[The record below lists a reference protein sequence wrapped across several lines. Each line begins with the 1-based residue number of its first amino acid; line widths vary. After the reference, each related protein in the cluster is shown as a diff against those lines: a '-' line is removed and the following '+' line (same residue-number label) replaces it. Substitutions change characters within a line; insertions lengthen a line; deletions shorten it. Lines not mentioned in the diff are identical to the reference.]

1 MDKKTRVRAII
12 RGRVQGV
19 FFRAETK
26 RAADELGVSGWVR
39 NRPDRTSV
47 EAEFEGDKEKVDS
60 LIQWLHRGSRLS
72 NVTGVDIVRD
82 DFRGDAET
90 FDIRY

>member
-1 MDKKTRVRAII
+1 MDKKGRVRAIV

-39 NRPDRTSV
+39 NRSDRTSV

-60 LIQWLHRGSRLS
+60 LIQWLHKGSPLS
-72 NVTGVDIVRD
+72 DVTGVDIVWD
-82 DFRGDAET
+82 DFRGDVEA

>member
-1 MDKKTRVRAII
+1 MDKKIRARAMI

-26 RAADELGVSGWVR
+26 RAADELKVAGWVR

-60 LIQWLHRGSRLS
+60 LIQWLYQGSPLS
-72 NVTGVDIVRD
+72 DVTGVDIVWD
-82 DFRGDAET
+82 DFKGDFQT
-90 FDIRY
+90 FDIRH